1 MEEWL
6 EGLGLVGL
14 EWVLHD
20 QEMLGLKVEVKGR
33 IQESLDLTGWWRW
46 VQ

>member
-1 MEEWL
+1 MEDWL
-6 EGLGLVGL
+6 GGLKFVGL

-33 IQESLDLTGWWRW
+33 IQESLDLRGWWRW